1 MDKLFGMDRYD
12 RNARLNPAL
21 ILLLPAFLF
30 VFVWFPAVWT
40 QFGAIAAF
48 VVACGVLYALTRY
61 VRRLGHGI
69 ERKLGARI
77 GRLHTAALLSLVDDR
92 LSASMKA
99 KCRSYIEAHS
109 GLTLPPIEQEESD
122 PKSAADERLVAVK
135 WLLEHTR
142 PTAAATL
149 LLDENIS
156 YGFARNLLG
165 LKPYGLVTSG
175 IVCLA
180 SVWLLLGT
188 PSGSTT
194 FLLGSILCGVS
205 FLAFVFWLLLVT
217 EKSVEKASQLYAE
230 KILSLC
236 LGGTNADS

>member
-1 MDKLFGMDRYD
+1 MDKFLGMDRYD
-12 RNARLNPAL
+12 RHARLTPAL
-21 ILLLPAFLF
+21 LLLLPAFLF

-40 QFGAIAAF
+40 EFGAITAF
-48 VVACGVLYALTRY
+48 VLACGVLYALTRY
-61 VRRLGHGI
+61 VRRLGHGV
-69 ERKLGARI
+69 ESKLGSRI
-77 GRLHTAALLSLVDDR
+77 GRPHTAALLSLADDR

-99 KCRSYIEAHS
+99 KCRSYIEAQS
-109 GLTLPPIEQEESD
+109 GLTLPSIEQEESD

-142 PTAAATL
+142 PTAATTL

-165 LKPYGLVTSG
+165 LKPYGLALSA

-188 PSGSTT
+188 PTGSTT
-194 FLLGSILCGVS
+194 FLLGSVLCGVS
-205 FLAFVFWLLLVT
+205 FLALFSWLLLVT
-217 EKSVEKASQLYAE
+217 ENSVEKASQVYAE

-236 LGGTNADS
+236 LDGTNANS

>member
-1 MDKLFGMDRYD
+1 MDKPFGMDRYD
-12 RNARLNPAL
+12 RNARLTPAL
-21 ILLLPAFLF
+21 IVLLPAILF

-61 VRRLGHGI
+61 VRRLGHRV
-69 ERKLGARI
+69 EHKLGARI
-77 GRLHTAALLSLVDDR
+77 GRPHTAALLSLVDDR
-92 LSASMKA
+92 LSASMKT

-109 GLTLPPIEQEESD
+109 GITLPSIEQEKSD
-122 PKSAADERLVAVK
+122 PKSAADELLVAVR
-135 WLLEHTR
+135 WLLEYTR

-165 LKPYGLVTSG
+165 LKPYGLVISG
-175 IVCLA
+175 IACLA

-194 FLLGSILCGVS
+194 FLPGSILCAVS
-205 FLAFVFWLLLVT
+205 FLALLYWILLVT
-217 EKSVEKASQLYAE
+217 EKSVEKASQVYAE

-236 LGGTNADS
+236 LDSTNADS

>member
-1 MDKLFGMDRYD
+1 MDKQFGMDRYD

-21 ILLLPAFLF
+21 IVLLPAILF

-40 QFGAIAAF
+40 KFGAIAAF
-48 VVACGVLYALTRY
+48 VVACGILYALTRY
-61 VRRLGHGI
+61 VRRLGHGV

-77 GRLHTAALLSLVDDR
+77 GRTHTAALLSLVDDR
-92 LSASMKA
+92 LSASMKT
-99 KCRSYIEAHS
+99 KCRSYIESHS
-109 GLTLPPIEQEESD
+109 GITLPSIEREESD

-165 LKPYGLVTSG
+165 LKPYGLVISG
-175 IVCLA
+175 IACLA
-180 SVWLLLGT
+180 SAWLVSGT

-194 FLLGSILCGVS
+194 FLLGSILCAVS
-205 FLAFVFWLLLVT
+205 FLALVCWLLLVT
-217 EKSVEKASQLYAE
+217 ERSVEKASQLYAE
-230 KILSLC
+230 KILSRC
-236 LGGTNADS
+236 LDSTNADS

>member
-12 RNARLNPAL
+12 RSARLNPAL

-61 VRRLGHGI
+61 VRRLGHGV

-77 GRLHTAALLSLVDDR
+77 GRLHTAELLSLVDDR

-109 GLTLPPIEQEESD
+109 GLTLPSIEQEESD
-122 PKSAADERLVAVK
+122 PKSAKEERLVAVK

-142 PTAAATL
+142 PTAADTL
-149 LLDENIS
+149 LLDENIA

-165 LKPYGLVTSG
+165 LKPYGLVISG

-180 SVWLLLGT
+180 SAWLLLGT
-188 PSGSTT
+188 PSGSIA
-194 FLLGSILCGVS
+194 FLLGSVLCGVL
-205 FLAFVFWLLLVT
+205 FLVLVFWLLMVT
-217 EKSVEKASQLYAE
+217 EKSVEKASQVYAE

-236 LGGTNADS
+236 LDGTNANS

>member
-21 ILLLPAFLF
+21 ILLLPAILF

-48 VVACGVLYALTRY
+48 VMACGVLYALTRY
-61 VRRLGHGI
+61 VRRLGHGV

-109 GLTLPPIEQEESD
+109 GLTLPSIEQEESD
-122 PKSAADERLVAVK
+122 PKSAADERLLAVK

-188 PSGSTT
+188 PSESTT
-194 FLLGSILCGVS
+194 FLLGSVLCGVS
-205 FLAFVFWLLLVT
+205 FLALVVWLLLVT
-217 EKSVEKASQLYAE
+217 EKSVEKASQVYAE

-236 LGGTNADS
+236 LDGTNADS

>member
-1 MDKLFGMDRYD
+1 MDNFLGMDRYD
-12 RNARLNPAL
+12 RNARLTPAL

-30 VFVWFPAVWT
+30 VFVWFPEVWT

-61 VRRLGHGI
+61 VRNLGHAV
-69 ERKLGARI
+69 ETKLGVRI
-77 GRLHTAALLSLVDDR
+77 GRPHTAALLSLADDR
-92 LSASMKA
+92 LPPSMKA
-99 KCRSYIEAHS
+99 KCRSYIEIHS
-109 GLTLPPIEQEESD
+109 GLTLPSKEQEESD
-122 PKSAADERLVAVK
+122 PKSAADERLVAIK

-142 PTAAATL
+142 STAGPTL

-165 LKPYGLVTSG
+165 LKPYGLALSG

-180 SVWLLLGT
+180 SAWLLLGT
-188 PSGSTT
+188 PTGSTT
-194 FLLGSILCGVS
+194 FIFGSVLCVAS
-205 FLAFVFWLLLVT
+205 FLALLFWILLVT
-217 EKSVEKASQLYAE
+217 EKSVEKASQVYAE

-236 LGGTNADS
+236 LDGTNANR